1 MKKNQTATGKN
12 PKKASS
18 SPRVTDPKKASS
30 RTCPTDPGKA
40 SSRTRPTDPGKS
52 GAQLQRERDFTVRW
66 VDPWALETP
75 HLNDLVYGH
84 VDDDAHMDELTE
96 SMKRYGTLTPLCVN
110 REGYIMSGNRRRTAA
125 CRAGLHEV
133 PAFVWDVKVHTD
145 EFSHLLVEANE
156 TRIKGADSQIAE
168 IGVRG
173 AKRNPEI
180 WLGIQRVNAEMRER
194 CGGMAAVLDVP
205 PRKRKE
211 IVETRAFA
219 DAVIE
224 AVNEELEQGVVP
236 TLRQVHYLLLNN
248 PPMRNTRTGN
258 RYKNNEESYKALSE
272 IAGRLR
278 VFGEL
283 PFDSIVDSGRKLFM
297 PPTYAHAG
305 EYTEKWLRWFGG
317 DYRRNVMRSQGAFFA
332 VAVEKEALGE
342 VFRRHV
348 EEKYPGACVM
358 VCKGKVSHSLVHELR
373 TAFKQS
379 AKSRMLLL
387 AFVDCDTDGMEIVHD
402 LPKKL
407 LEQGLREDEF
417 TVVHCGLTHDQAQTF
432 NARPQP
438 LKKGSKSQKTKAR
451 KFVECTGH
459 DTGFE
464 LEALPPV
471 ELLRI
476 LDDEMAARMDVNAY
490 NAEVEAMPGDAKA
503 LMDAQQR
510 LYAALKPGGVKGAD
524 R

>member
-1 MKKNQTATGKN
+1 M
-12 PKKASS
+12 
-18 SPRVTDPKKASS
+18 
-30 RTCPTDPGKA
+30 
-40 SSRTRPTDPGKS
+40 
-52 GAQLQRERDFTVRW
+52 QRERDFTVRW

-75 HLNDLVYGH
+75 TVNDAIYGR
-84 VDDDAHMDELTE
+84 VADDAHMDDLTE
-96 SMKRYGTLTPLCVN
+96 SVKRYGTLTPLAIN
-110 REGYIMSGNRRRTAA
+110 REGYIITGNRRRDAA

-133 PAFVWDVKVHTD
+133 PCFVWDVKVHTD
-145 EFSHLLVEANE
+145 EFNHLLVNANE
-156 TRIKGADSQIAE
+156 NREKSASAQIAE
-168 IGVRG
+168 IGVMG
-173 AKRNPEI
+173 PAEKPEI

-194 CGGMAAVLDVP
+194 CGGLATVLDVP
-205 PRKRKE
+205 QRKRWE
-211 IVETRAFA
+211 IVYARAFA

-224 AVNEELEQGVVP
+224 VVNAELEHGRTP

-248 PPMRNTRTGN
+248 PPVRNARTGN
-258 RYKNNEESYKALSE
+258 RYKNDEESYKALSE

-283 PFDSIVDSGRKLFM
+283 PFDSIIDSGRKLFM
-297 PPTYAHAG
+297 PQTYAHAG
-305 EYTEKWLRWFGG
+305 EYVGTWLRWFGG
-317 DYRRNVMRSQGAFFA
+317 GYLRNVMRSQGAFFA

-379 AKSRMLLL
+379 AKSRMVLL
-387 AFVDCDTDGMEIVHD
+387 AFTDCDTDGLEIVND

-407 LEQGLREDEF
+407 LEQELREDEF
-417 TVVHCGLTHDQAQTF
+417 TVVHCGLTHTQAQAF

-438 LKKGSKSQKTKAR
+438 LKNGSKSQKTKAR

-464 LEALPPV
+464 LEAIPSD
-471 ELLRI
+471 ELLKI
-476 LDDEMAARMDVNAY
+476 LDDEMAARMDVAAY
-490 NAEVEAMPGDAKA
+490 NREVEAMPGDAKA
-503 LMDAQQR
+503 VMDAQR
-510 LYAALKPGGVKGAD
+510 KLYSALKPGNCGK
-524 R
+524 